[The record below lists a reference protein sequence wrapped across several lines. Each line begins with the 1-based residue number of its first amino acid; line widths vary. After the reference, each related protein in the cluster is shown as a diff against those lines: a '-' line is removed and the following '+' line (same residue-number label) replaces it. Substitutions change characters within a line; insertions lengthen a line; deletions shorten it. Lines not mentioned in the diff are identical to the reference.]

1 MLRRSLATLL
11 ALTILLAPQIAARAD
26 DAPAK
31 KTYELKYKFKKGSVV
46 QTKVTHQ
53 VAIKTQVKGKTQ
65 TATTL
70 SVSNKVWRITD
81 VDAKGNITLIH
92 SVESVTM
99 KQKISDRAEVSYDSK
114 KDKTAPPGFESVAK
128 SVGKPLTRVTFSP
141 AGKIISRV
149 ELLPQPNANKGQIVM
164 VLPEGPVAVGATW
177 KVPREVKT
185 KLKGGSVKKIQIQ
198 VKYTLKEVTGGIATI
213 DVETQVLTPIHNPE
227 IEVQVIQHF
236 TNGSVQF
243 DIARG
248 LVTKKVINLDKRVVD
263 FSGPGT
269 YMQYRAR
276 FREEALSAT
285 QPVASKPGTRPGGKG
300 KPRIRR

>member
-70 SVSNKVWRITD
+70 SVSIKVWRITD
-81 VDAKGNITLIH
+81 VDTDGNITMIH
-92 SVESVTM
+92 SVASVAMT
-99 KQKISDRAEVSYDSK
+99 QQISERAAVSYDST
-114 KDKTAPPGFESVAK
+114 KDKTPPPGFESVAK

-141 AGKIISRV
+141 EGKIVNRV
-149 ELLPQPNANKGQIVM
+149 ELHPQPNANKGQIVM
-164 VLPEGPVAVGATW
+164 ILPDGPVAVGATW
-177 KVPREVKT
+177 KVPRVVKA
-185 KLKGGSVKKIQIQ
+185 KLKGGSIKKIKTQ
-198 VKYTLKEVTGGIATI
+198 VKYTLKEVKDGIAEI
-213 DVETQVLTPIHNPE
+213 DVKTQILTPIHNPE

-236 TNGSVQF
+236 TNGTVHF
-243 DIARG
+243 DIAKG
-248 LVTKKVINLDKRVVD
+248 LVSKKVINLDKRVIN
-263 FSGPGT
+263 FSGAGT
-269 YMQYRAR
+269 FLQYRAH
-276 FREEALSAT
+276 FSEETLSIS
-285 QPVASKPGTRPGGKG
+285 QPVASKAGSGGKR

>member
-1 MLRRSLATLL
+1 MRRSLATSL
-11 ALTILLAPQIAARAD
+11 ALTILLAPQVAVCAD

-31 KTYELKYKFKKGSVV
+31 ETYVLKYKFKQGSVV
-46 QTKVTHQ
+46 RTKVTHQ
-53 VAIKTQVKGKTQ
+53 VAIKTHIKGVTQ

-149 ELLPQPNANKGQIVM
+149 ELLPQPNSNKGQIVM

-198 VKYTLKEVTGGIATI
+198 VKYTLKEVTDGIATI

-236 TNGSVQF
+236 TNGTAHF
-243 DIARG
+243 DIAKG
-248 LVTKKVINLDKRVVD
+248 LVIKKVINLDKRVIN
-263 FSGPGT
+263 FSGAGT
-269 YMQYRAR
+269 FLQYRAH
-276 FREEALSAT
+276 FSEETLSIS
-285 QPVASKPGTRPGGKG
+285 QPVASKAGSGGKR